1 MTKTKN
7 NRFLKAAGLMMGVMM
22 LATCVLSG
30 TMAKYTSSGSATE
43 VKANA
48 ATWNV
53 NVDGTAIDS
62 YAFDD
67 LTFTVDELTG
77 GAKEDSYEAGKIV
90 PGTFGYAKVTV
101 KNEGE
106 VDALLSVTKSGSPTS
121 HNGLTLAILDS
132 APTADTA
139 ASMSDATIEN
149 VGLVR
154 SSGTKDIYIAYCW
167 QFDDANSNDDT
178 SIQGQEIN
186 FGELT
191 LTASQAKAQ

>member
-1 MTKTKN
+1 MTKTN
-7 NRFLKAAGLMMGVMM
+7 NRFLKAAGLMMAVMM
-22 LATCVLSG
+22 LATCVISG
-30 TMAKYTSSGSATE
+30 TMAKYTSTGNATE

-67 LTFTVDELTG
+67 LTFTVDELTD
-77 GAKEDSYEAGKIV
+77 GAKENSYVAGKIV
-90 PGTFGYAKVTV
+90 PGTFGYAEITV

-106 VDALLSVTKSGSPTS
+106 VDAVLSVTKSGSPTS
-121 HNGLTLAILDS
+121 HNGLTLAILEN
-132 APTADTA
+132 APTAETA
-139 ASMSDATIEN
+139 TSMSDATIEN
-149 VGLVR
+149 VDLVR
-154 SSGTKDIYIAYCW
+154 SSGEKTIYIAYCW
-167 QFDDANSNDDT
+167 EFDEANSNNDT

-186 FGELT
+186 FGDLT

>member
-106 VDALLSVTKSGSPTS
+106 VDAVLSVTRGGTATE
-121 HNGLTLAILDS
+121 HQGLKFAMLDS
-132 APTADTA
+132 VPNAQTAST
-139 ASMSDATIEN
+139 MSDATISDAE
-149 VGLVR
+149 LVR

-178 SIQGQEIN
+178 SIQGTEIN

-191 LTASQAKAQ
+191 LTASQAKAD